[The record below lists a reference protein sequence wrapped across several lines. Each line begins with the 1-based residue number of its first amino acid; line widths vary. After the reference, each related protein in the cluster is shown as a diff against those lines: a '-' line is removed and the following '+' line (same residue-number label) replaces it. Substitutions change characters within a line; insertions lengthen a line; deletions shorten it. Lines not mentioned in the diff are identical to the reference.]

1 MTLYWLDRVSIR
13 KHIILLIYYG
23 QGGLIMSPNLTAAL
37 SEGKP
42 FSQVLE
48 FRPLN
53 AFYTAAPV
61 NWLL

>member
-1 MTLYWLDRVSIR
+1 
-13 KHIILLIYYG
+13 
-23 QGGLIMSPNLTAAL
+23 MSPNLTAAL
-37 SEGKP
+37 SEAKP
-42 FSQVLE
+42 FSQVLQ